1 MRDAFGRT
9 INCLRVS
16 VTDQCNLRCRYCMP
30 AGYVPPTRPEERL
43 SFAEITEVVAAA
55 VGLGMTRIR
64 FTGGEPLVR
73 PGLEEL
79 VGRVAALPGVSD
91 LALST
96 NGLLLGAQAVG
107 LAAAGLRRVNVS
119 LDTMSPERYRDL
131 TRGGDLARVLEGIAA
146 ARAAG
151 LAPVKLNCVVRRSCL
166 EPDAQAVAAYAAE
179 QGLEVRFI
187 HRMDAASG
195 TFSVVQGGAGGDC
208 ARCSRLRLSCAGVVR
223 PCLFSDLGFSV
234 RELGARRALRRA
246 VEQKP
251 AAGGPCSDNWIRA
264 VGG

>member
-1 MRDAFGRT
+1 MKDRLGRT
-9 INCLRVS
+9 IDCLRVS

-30 AGYVPPTRPEERL
+30 AGYVPPTRPEDMLTFE
-43 SFAEITEVVAAA
+43 EITEVVAAA
-55 VGLGMTRIR
+55 LGLGVTRIR

-73 PGLEEL
+73 PGVEKL
-79 VGRVAALPGVSD
+79 VRMVAARPGVTD

-96 NGLLLGAQAVG
+96 NGLLLGQQVAG
-107 LAAAGLRRVNVS
+107 LAAAGLRRVNIS
-119 LDTMSPERYRDL
+119 LDTMSPERYRAL
-131 TRGGDLARVLEGIAA
+131 TRGGDLGLVLEGIEA

-151 LAPVKLNCVVRRSCL
+151 LAPIKLNCVVRRSCL
-166 EPDAQAVAAYAAE
+166 EPDAQAVAAFAAE

-187 HRMDAASG
+187 HQMDATRG

-208 ARCSRLRLSCAGVVR
+208 PRCSRLRLSCDGVVR

-234 RELGARRALRRA
+234 RELGPREALRRA

-251 AAGGPCSDNWIRA
+251 AAGGPCHDNWIRA

>member
-1 MRDAFGRT
+1 MKDHWGRT
-9 INCLRVS
+9 IDCLRVS

-30 AGYVPPTRPEERL
+30 AGYAPPTRAEERL
-43 SFAEITEVVAAA
+43 SFAEITEVVATA
-55 VGLGMTRIR
+55 VGLGITRIR

-73 PGLEEL
+73 PRLEQL
-79 VGRVAALPGVSD
+79 VGMVAALPGLTD

-96 NGLLLGAQAVG
+96 NGILLGRQAAA

-131 TRGGDLARVLEGIAA
+131 TRGGDLALALEGIAA

-151 LAPVKLNCVVRRSCL
+151 LAPLKLNCVVRRSCL
-166 EPDAQAVAAYAAE
+166 EPDAQDVAAWAGE

-187 HRMDAASG
+187 HRMDAARG
-195 TFSVVQGGAGGDC
+195 AFSVVQGGAGGDC
-208 ARCSRLRLSCAGVVR
+208 PRCRRLRLSCAGVVR

-234 RELGARRALRRA
+234 REWGPREALVRA